1 MDSLLLQNR
10 LKQFAYR
17 VVKVTDQIADN
28 IVTRVL
34 KNQILRS
41 AFSGAANY
49 RSACRAYTRASFSAK
64 LGIAL
69 EEVDESVFWL
79 EVISDLEYIP
89 LEKLQNLIMEGNE
102 LCKILAKSIL
112 TTKANK

>member
-1 MDSLLLQNR
+1 MDSLLLQSR

-17 VVKVTDQIADN
+17 VVKVTNEIADN
-28 IVTRVL
+28 IVTRIL

-49 RSACRAYTRASFSAK
+49 RSACRAYSRASFSSK

-69 EEVDESVFWL
+69 EEVDEAVFWL
-79 EVISDLEYIP
+79 EVIGDLDYLP
-89 LEKLQNLIMEGNE
+89 LPRLQNLINEGNE

>member
-1 MDSLLLQNR
+1 MDSSILLNR

-17 VVKVTDQIADN
+17 IVKVTDQIPDN
-28 IVTRVL
+28 LVTKVL

-41 AFSGAANY
+41 GFSGAANY
-49 RSACRAYTRASFSAK
+49 RSACRAYSRRSFAAK
-64 LGIAL
+64 LGISL

-79 EVISDLEYIP
+79 EVIGDLDFIP
-89 LEKLQNLIMEGNE
+89 LKRLQPLIDEGNE

-112 TTKANK
+112 TTKTKK